1 MEGVARC
8 CGSRRT
14 MQSTTAQKEAR
25 PNKTIACPQTIL
37 AQYERIGRLVGAIA
51 AVLPCQT
58 AAGTHR
64 GVASFLNRPVWS
76 KTAPSPS
83 PPFGLH
89 GPPCNGRAGQSAEAG
104 SALLSFTG
112 RGVAR
117 RPRHRTPT
125 RLSPP
130 LFLLNGP
137 CRCVSVPALG
147 WASSNRVCHPPLR
160 PHQATP
166 AGCMSAWTVLPS
178 FKPK

>member
-64 GVASFLNRPVWS
+64 GVASFLKRPVWS
-76 KTAPSPS
+76 RPPPAPHPRLGYTARPATEGRISQLRQA
-83 PPFGLH
+83 LH
-89 GPPCNGRAGQSAEAG
+89 FFHLRAEALPV
-104 SALLSFTG
+104 APVIG
-112 RGVAR
+112 RRLDSR
-117 RPRHRTPT
+117 RRY
-125 RLSPP
+125 SY
-130 LFLLNGP
+130 
-137 CRCVSVPALG
+137 
-147 WASSNRVCHPPLR
+147 
-160 PHQATP
+160 
-166 AGCMSAWTVLPS
+166 
-178 FKPK
+178 